1 MITKTTKNYLDDVLK
16 NYPSVKND
24 NQLAMLIGITRQAV
38 SQYKNGQNMSVL
50 VAIKLAT
57 LLGLD
62 PMETVSATM
71 LAQCKSDEEKIFWSS
86 LYERSAKFDS

>member
-1 MITKTTKNYLDDVLK
+1 MNTKTTNNYLNDVLK

-50 VAIKLAT
+50 VAIKLAK
-57 LLGLD
+57 LLDLN
-62 PMETVSATM
+62 PIETVSATM
-71 LAQCKSDEEKIFWSS
+71 LAQCKSDEERIFWSS
-86 LYERSAKFDS
+86 LYEKSVKIGN